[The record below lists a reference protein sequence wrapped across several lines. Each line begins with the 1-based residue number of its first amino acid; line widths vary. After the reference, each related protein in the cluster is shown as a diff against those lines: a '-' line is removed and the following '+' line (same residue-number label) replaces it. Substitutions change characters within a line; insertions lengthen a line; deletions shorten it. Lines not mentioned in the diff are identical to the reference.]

1 MNSIHNFWSP
11 GGVLAMAVGD
21 QMNMFDQSYPQTKQ
35 TCMTCFMLDES
46 VSNSL
51 NKHSNKAI
59 HAQIG
64 LFKRQLDHT
73 GLIVYGTSKGLFYLV
88 QINCSRSTRLR
99 KIRICVF
106 YFGPGAT
113 VTSWLSKQF
122 ALRPTRSNQK
132 NLLVAR
138 RHLAIISG

>member
-73 GLIVYGTSKGLFYLV
+73 CLIVYGPSNVLNHLPLKVKPKIFLVGGLAGLFFLKLSL
-88 QINCSRSTRLR
+88 N
-99 KIRICVF
+99 KIW
-106 YFGPGAT
+106 YT
-113 VTSWLSKQF
+113 
-122 ALRPTRSNQK
+122 
-132 NLLVAR
+132 
-138 RHLAIISG
+138 